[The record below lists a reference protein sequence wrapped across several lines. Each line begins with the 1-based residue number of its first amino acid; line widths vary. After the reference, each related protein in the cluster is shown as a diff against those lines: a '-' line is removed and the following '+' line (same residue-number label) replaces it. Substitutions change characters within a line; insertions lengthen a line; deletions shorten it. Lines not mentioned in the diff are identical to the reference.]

1 MEFSG
6 RVGGVSAPELHGQR
20 QAAIDGLAGVARGG
34 LANLAGAGFAGL
46 AGLAVVWLVARSL
59 GPAAAG
65 MFFTAV
71 ASFTL
76 AVVVAR
82 LGTPTGLVYWVARL
96 RTEGRP
102 DLLGACLRA
111 GITPVAAAGTALA
124 AGLWLAAPQL
134 ARLTTGADP
143 AAAGATT
150 TALRALALFLPA
162 AALTEA
168 LLAATRGHRLMRPT
182 VVLDKLLRPGLQL
195 LGIAALAGA
204 ALWVAVPLAAWP
216 VAWAAP
222 YLPVLLLA
230 GYATAR
236 TGSGAGYATART
248 GSSAGYATARTG
260 SGAGYA
266 TARTGSSAVAG
277 PFWRFTGPRAVASVL
292 QQALQRLDIL
302 LVAAL
307 AGPVAAAIYTVAG
320 RFVLLGQ
327 LVNQAVGHAIQPR
340 LAERLSAGDTAA
352 AGALYR
358 AATGW
363 LVLTT
368 WPLYLLVAGLA
379 PVYLG
384 LFGPPYRT
392 ASAVVAVLAAAMLLA
407 SACGTVDMMLAM
419 AGRTAWN
426 LLNVGLALATMLA
439 ADLLLVP
446 RHGAL
451 GAAVGLAAAVA
462 VNNLL
467 PLAQVAYA
475 LRVHPFGAGTL
486 LAAGLATGCFGVF
499 PAVVTA
505 VAGTGPLVLAGTVA
519 AALAGYAGLARR
531 LRHPLA
537 LTTLTTLLG
546 KGRQQH
552 AT

>member
-150 TALRALALFLPA
+150 AALRALALFLPA

-222 YLPVLLLA
+222 YLPVLLL
-230 GYATAR
+230 
-236 TGSGAGYATART
+236 
-248 GSSAGYATARTG
+248 AGYATARTG

>member
-6 RVGGVSAPELHGQR
+6 SVAGVSAPKAHGQR
-20 QAAIDGLAGVARGG
+20 QLAIDGLAGVARGG

-76 AVVVAR
+76 VVVVAR

-111 GITPVAAAGTALA
+111 GITPVAGAGAALA

-143 AAAGATT
+143 AATGATT
-150 TALRALALFLPA
+150 AALRALALFLPA

-182 VVLDKLLRPGLQL
+182 VVLEKLLRPGLQL
-195 LGIAALAGA
+195 LGIGALAGA
-204 ALWVAVPLAAWP
+204 ALWLAVPLAAWP

-230 GYATAR
+230 GYAAAR
-236 TGSGAGYATART
+236 TGSGIGYPAART
-248 GSSAGYATARTG
+248 AP
-260 SGAGYA
+260 GADGGV
-266 TARTGSSAVAG
+266 RPGGEPVPAVAG
-277 PFWRFTGPRAVASVL
+277 AFWRFTGPRAVASVL

-307 AGPVAAAIYTVAG
+307 AGPAAAAIYTVAG

-327 LVNQAVGHAIQPR
+327 LVNQAVGHSVQPR

-352 AGALYR
+352 AGALFR

-392 ASAVVAVLAAAMLLA
+392 AGAVVAVLAAAMLLA
-407 SACGTVDMMLAM
+407 SACGTVDMLLAM
-419 AGRTAWN
+419 AGRTGWN
-426 LLNVGLALATMLA
+426 LLNVGLALATMVA

-505 VAGTGPLVLAGTVA
+505 VAGSGPLVLAGTVA

-552 AT
+552 AP

>member
-1 MEFSG
+1 
-6 RVGGVSAPELHGQR
+6 
-20 QAAIDGLAGVARGG
+20 
-34 LANLAGAGFAGL
+34 
-46 AGLAVVWLVARSL
+46 
-59 GPAAAG
+59 
-65 MFFTAV
+65 
-71 ASFTL
+71 
-76 AVVVAR
+76 VVVAR

-111 GITPVAAAGTALA
+111 GITPVAGAGAALA

-236 TGSGAGYATART
+236 TGSSAGYATART

-384 LFGPPYRT
+384 LFGQPYRS